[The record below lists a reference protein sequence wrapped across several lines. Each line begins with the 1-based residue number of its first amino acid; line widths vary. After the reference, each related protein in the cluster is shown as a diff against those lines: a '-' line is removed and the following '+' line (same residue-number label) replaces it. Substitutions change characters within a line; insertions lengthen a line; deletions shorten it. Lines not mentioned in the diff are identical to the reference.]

1 MKKQIGNDVR
11 LEWTILRKGVAE
23 DFTNATD
30 LLLTAFIPNLSVDEV
45 TIPIA
50 RVGNVFTLNIP
61 TTDLAIG
68 TYTIR
73 LQYKNPDPAF
83 ESGKASISTAVNNAF
98 QIVPI
103 GASEDDLNDTLTSNV
118 VYCTDGATFFPSVS
132 VVGDEVI
139 LSWSNNKGYSNPLP
153 IDIKGEKG
161 DEGKSAYEYYL
172 ESTTEPIPLTEAE
185 FSAMLGS
192 LPTYVQEV
200 ILATNNAN
208 NAATNANNAA
218 NAATESAE
226 DADSAAILANN
237 AADNANTKASYAQ
250 TKGDYAKAQ
259 GDYAKAEGDYAHEQ
273 GLMAYT
279 AANEA
284 NATNDSVQA
293 AENLRVSAESDRV
306 NAEANRVT
314 QENSRISAENDRVSA
329 ENSRVSAESSRVTAE
344 TDRNTAEQ
352 TRQTNETARAAA
364 ETARNVAS
372 NIYNVTLAVPLS
384 AGQYY
389 TSTTARAAVPAGV
402 RKKGLELVYETAAGV
417 WFSERFIGSDVAA
430 WTTAANWLLI
440 PDKSYVDTQISNTLN
455 VISENWVGVIVDP
468 NLSSSEPSPKSTVV
482 AYRATELQRTG
493 NLNYH
498 KFGKSRIFNAFY
510 PAVVNRST
518 KQIAWRLNKNNP
530 ALKEDGTA
538 SNPDWTTQNIC
549 IVIPNLYRRIVL
561 LDGNADGKYEVRYD
575 IAPFDGASLFHA
587 ESYHSVGDA
596 SIDRTNTQLV
606 SVISND
612 VRFRGGGNQSA
623 WDAQHRSQLGTPLTD
638 TSRPNFELYANNA
651 GWQTMN
657 IYDWTMFSELA
668 MLYFANTN
676 IQLDYTSVLTAEG
689 YPQGGL
695 GAGNTTWISKRWDGH
710 SGYYP
715 IDKVGEGFMSVG
727 CNVGV
732 KSKTLTDYYRGATTS
747 VAANKL
753 IATGHFSAS
762 AGWLSFYVGYTIR
775 NISTGLTATIVAKDS
790 DDQLSL
796 SADIFTATSQI
807 FQIDGVSFTYGIPV
821 FFGLEHLY
829 GHIWKYASGINY
841 IVQAADAGGRSMA
854 YVNPDW
860 ATRSA
865 VNVDSYQ
872 YVGDIPRV
880 DGYIKTLFPGWNI
893 AKSNT
898 GGSST
903 TYMSDSSHHANLPAS
918 GQVVRAL
925 LVSGYALN
933 GAAAGLRYANSY
945 YTPSNTHAILG
956 ARLRAIK
963 L

>member
-1 MKKQIGNDVR
+1 MAKIETNLGAVMIVHSGAHDSTLAYSRLRVVEYNGSSYISIQDVPENILISNTNYWR
-11 LEWTILRKGVAE
+11 VICKGALQTWIEQGHEGTYADFIAWLQEPANSAAEMALDTIE
-23 DFTNATD
+23 
-30 LLLTAFIPNLSVDEV
+30 NLV
-45 TIPIA
+45 
-50 RVGNVFTLNIP
+50 
-61 TTDLAIG
+61 LAI
-68 TYTIR
+68 
-73 LQYKNPDPAF
+73 
-83 ESGKASISTAVNNAF
+83 
-98 QIVPI
+98 
-103 GASEDDLNDTLTSNV
+103 
-118 VYCTDGATFFPSVS
+118 
-132 VVGDEVI
+132 
-139 LSWSNNKGYSNPLP
+139 
-153 IDIKGEKG
+153 
-161 DEGKSAYEYYL
+161 
-172 ESTTEPIPLTEAE
+172 TEAE
-185 FSAMLGS
+185 
-192 LPTYVQEV
+192 
-200 ILATNNAN
+200 TNR
-208 NAATNANNAA
+208 
-218 NAATESAE
+218 S
-226 DADSAAILANN
+226 
-237 AADNANTKASYAQ
+237 
-250 TKGDYAKAQ
+250 
-259 GDYAKAEGDYAHEQ
+259 
-273 GLMAYT
+273 
-279 AANEA
+279 
-284 NATNDSVQA
+284 
-293 AENLRVSAESDRV
+293 
-306 NAEANRVT
+306 
-314 QENSRISAENDRVSA
+314 
-329 ENSRVSAESSRVTAE
+329 
-344 TDRNTAEQ
+344 TAEQ
-352 TRQTNETARAAA
+352 TRQTNETARVAA
-364 ETARNVAS
+364 ETARNIAS
-372 NIYNVTLAVPLS
+372 NVYNVTLSVPLA

-402 RKKGLELVYETAAGV
+402 RKKGLILNYETSAGV

-430 WTTAANWLLI
+430 WTTAANWLMI

-455 VISENWVGVIVDP
+455 VISENWVGVIIDP
-468 NLSSSEPSPKSTVV
+468 SLSSSEPSPKSTVV

-530 ALKEDGTA
+530 SLKEDGTA

-561 LDGNADGKYEVRYD
+561 LDGNADGKYEIRYD

-587 ESYHSVGDA
+587 ESYHSIGDA
-596 SIDRTNTQLV
+596 SMDRTTSQLV
-606 SVISND
+606 SVMSND

-623 WDAQHRSQLGTPLTD
+623 WDAQWCSQLGTPLTD
-638 TSRPNFELYANNA
+638 TSRTNFELYANNA

-695 GAGNTTWISKRWDGH
+695 GAGNTTWISKRWEGH

-732 KSKTLTDYYRGATTS
+732 KNKTVTDYYRGATTS

-762 AGWLSFYVGYTIR
+762 AGWLASYIGYTIR

-796 SADIFTATSQI
+796 SADIFTATAQI

-829 GHIWKYASGINY
+829 GHIWKYVSGINY

-865 VNVDSYQ
+865 VDVNNYQ

-880 DGYIKTLFPGWNI
+880 DGYVKTLFPGWNI
-893 AKSNT
+893 VKSNT

-903 TYMSDSSHHANLPAS
+903 SYMSDYGYHANLPAS

-925 LVSGYALN
+925 LVSGSAYN
-933 GAAAGLRYANSY
+933 GAAAGLRHAYSY
-945 YTPSNTHAILG
+945 HTPSNTNAFVG

>member
-1 MKKQIGNDVR
+1 MANDR
-11 LEWTILRKGVAE
+11 IKITEMPIATSLNGLRTYG
-23 DFTNATD
+23 
-30 LLLTAFIPNLSVDEV
+30 VDE
-45 TIPIA
+45 
-50 RVGNVFTLNIP
+50 
-61 TTDLAIG
+61 
-68 TYTIR
+68 
-73 LQYKNPDPAF
+73 
-83 ESGKASISTAVNNAF
+83 NNF
-98 QIVPI
+98 DVQVPI
-103 GASEDDLNDTLTSNV
+103 NLL
-118 VYCTDGATFFPSVS
+118 
-132 VVGDEVI
+132 
-139 LSWSNNKGYSNPLP
+139 KGN
-153 IDIKGEKG
+153 
-161 DEGKSAYEYYL
+161 EGKSAYEYYL
-172 ESTTEPIPLTEAE
+172 ETTTEVPPKTEAE
-185 FSAMLGS
+185 FSTILG
-192 LPTYVQEV
+192 TIGE
-200 ILATNNAN
+200 ITDDAE
-208 NAATNANNAA
+208 AATAAA
-218 NAATESAE
+218 N
-226 DADSAAILANN
+226 
-237 AADNANTKASYAQ
+237 
-250 TKGDYAKAQ
+250 
-259 GDYAKAEGDYAHEQ
+259 
-273 GLMAYT
+273 
-279 AANEA
+279 
-284 NATNDSVQA
+284 QA
-293 AENLRVSAESDRV
+293 AQ
-306 NAEANRVT
+306 NAQDVADTYATILDGKLDKTAVKQTTGTSTTDIMSQKAVT
-314 QENSRISAENDRVSA
+314 DELNKAAVYNI
-329 ENSRVSAESSRVTAE
+329 
-344 TDRNTAEQ
+344 
-352 TRQTNETARAAA
+352 TNA
-364 ETARNVAS
+364 
-372 NIYNVTLAVPLS
+372 IPLS

-389 TSTTARAAVPAGV
+389 TSTTARAAVPTGV
-402 RKKGLELVYETAAGV
+402 RKKGLILNYETSAGV

-430 WTTAANWLLI
+430 WTTASNWLML
-440 PDKSYVDTQISNTLN
+440 PDKAYVDSQISNTLS

-468 NLSSSEPSPKSTVV
+468 NHSSSEPSPKSTVV

-510 PAVVNRST
+510 PAIVNRST

-530 ALKEDGTA
+530 SLKEDGTT
-538 SNPDWTTQNIC
+538 STPDWTIHNIC

-561 LDGNADGKYEVRYD
+561 LDGNADGKYEIRYD

-695 GAGNTTWISKRWDGH
+695 GAGNTTWISKRWDGFC
-710 SGYYP
+710 GYYP
-715 IDKVGEGFMSVG
+715 IDKVGEGFTSIG
-727 CNVGV
+727 CNVGI
-732 KSKTLTDYYRGATTS
+732 KSKTINDYYKGLTTA

-753 IATGHFSAS
+753 VATAHFAAS
-762 AGWLSFYVGYTIR
+762 AGWLSSYVGYTVR
-775 NISTGLTATIVAKDS
+775 NVTTGLTATIVAKDS

-796 SADIFTATSQI
+796 SADIFTSTNQI
-807 FQIDGVSFTYGIPV
+807 FSIDGVNFSYNIPV

-829 GHIWKYASGINY
+829 GHIWKYVSGINY

-865 VNVDSYQ
+865 SDVTNYQ

-880 DGYIKTLFPGWNI
+880 DGYAKTLFPGWNI
-893 AKSNT
+893 VKNNV

-903 TYMSDSSHHANLPAS
+903 TYMSDYAYHANLPAT
-918 GQVVRAL
+918 GQVVRCL
-925 LVSGYALN
+925 LVSGAAFH
-933 GAAAGLRYANSY
+933 GASAGLRAASSHNAPSSTYAY
-945 YTPSNTHAILG
+945 VG
-956 ARLRAIK
+956 ARLRALK